1 MGASMEV
8 EPCAK
13 GSVAG
18 HVLMDAFGM
27 VQGLSQLA
35 NLPDPPTDAIQMLL
49 SSVQFEH
56 TDQPGTSSNHAS
68 EKLNGKHKTQEK
80 GENTYRCELCP
91 LTYVSKGNLKRHVEK
106 HHPVKRRRLVE
117 TEVFECEECDYM
129 GASQAALE
137 THLKKHNN
145 SAEKTKSPRSKCDFC
160 DKECVRIYEHYIS
173 THRIEY
179 PEQIMFENGNVLV
192 HSSINPDK
200 GKAPWFLKE
209 KENKMSRY
217 TDVTCR
223 LCEAET
229 VFNNREFLETHYEMT
244 HMVDPNML
252 ENLKHVFRAEKGAH
266 LIDLPASQPPKR
278 RQSDIRTPIKKKV
291 SIAGNED
298 ERGSKVNSKRNDGAS
313 ELELRFPCQ
322 ECDQV
327 YATEALLNKH
337 KSEIHAPKTGNK
349 TKHEKYPCCL
359 CSKNIVGIYKHYG
372 NVHIID
378 NPEQILFN
386 NGNVL
391 VRTDIDTK
399 CGQAP
404 WFISQKEKAENKYT
418 LNTCRLCEADFSG
431 AGVSL
436 DRHYLKGHKVDQ
448 DALKRLDNL
457 RCMFRADNGAHLADL
472 PTSTTKAKPQ
482 RRASSFQSTSR
493 PGNSESKRKSGPKAE
508 LDSKAG
514 EREQNVS
521 GLIIYQCAECGV
533 AATTC
538 DASIEHAQLHH
549 FPGYRP
555 IPRTCSVCQFSF
567 EAQCF
572 ADHSSN
578 HLNNNEYK
586 IVKFHPSKLLDNWSD
601 MFEGLSETHADR
613 IKSSS
618 TYQHTR
624 RVKMNSEMAS
634 GIPLYKCGK
643 CELYIR
649 PKEVEGHCHNNICMD
664 NQTPGHFCSDCDIYF
679 FTSVALTEHEKDHKD
694 YGPDFF
700 RTVTFN
706 SMEDEVINRALQ
718 NIQKTSISK
727 ETSRDNIESQQ
738 RNSGKEITIIGNT
751 VVSAFCDY
759 CRKSIIYSEFEAHAA
774 THNQSADGSQCE
786 ENQRAEEPS
795 SVESNVTGHSGEV
808 VPQTDV
814 NDEENQMTEEVS
826 QERNNVESNVEGY
839 NSDIT
844 PQGDVNDRVTNG
856 GGTVEP
862 WNSDTDSC
870 HSRLAPVSSFDV
882 RVEVHVQ
889 KQEDEYTN
897 NFELQD
903 ILDEFSEGMGSN
915 LKHDIQLLRLEVCGN
930 SMTYI
935 PDENMNN
942 EDLLDAKSESTE
954 HGETSDDNQGQDI
967 NDKDKL
973 IETNENQ
980 IENEINSNTTND
992 ANENANESNDN
1003 DDIVI
1008 EIIDDSDS
1016 DDEVEFEANHR
1027 ESGAKPSSRAI
1038 LSRMLASPKKNKI

>member
-1 MGASMEV
+1 MGASMEL
-8 EPCAK
+8 EPCVK

-35 NLPDPPTDAIQMLL
+35 NLPDPPTDAIQTLL
-49 SSVQFEH
+49 SSLQFEQ
-56 TDQPGTSSNHAS
+56 TDESGTSRNR
-68 EKLNGKHKTQEK
+68 EKLNGKRKTPEK
-80 GENTYRCELCP
+80 VNTYQCELCP
-91 LTYVSKGNLKRHVEK
+91 RSYVSTGNLKRHVEK
-106 HHPVKRRRLVE
+106 HHPVKRKRLVV
-117 TEVFECEECDYM
+117 TEVYECEECEYM

-145 SAEKTKSPRSKCDFC
+145 SAEKTKSPRSKCAFC
-160 DKECVRIYEHYIS
+160 DKERVGIYDHYIS
-173 THRIEY
+173 KHRIEY
-179 PEQIMFENGNVLV
+179 PEQIMFDNGNVLV
-192 HSSINPDK
+192 HSSINPEK

-209 KENKMSRY
+209 KEKMSLY

-229 VFNNREFLETHYEMT
+229 TFNNREFLETHYVTT

-278 RQSDIRTPIKKKV
+278 RQSDIRTPIRKKV
-291 SIAGNED
+291 SIEGNED
-298 ERGSKVNSKRNDGAS
+298 ERGSKVNSKNDRAS
-313 ELELRFPCQ
+313 EPELSGRFPCQ
-322 ECDQV
+322 ECVQV
-327 YATEALLNKH
+327 YTTEALLNKH

-359 CSKNIVGIYKHYG
+359 CSKYVVGIYKHYG

-418 LNTCRLCEADFSG
+418 PNTCRLCEADFSG
-431 AGVSL
+431 ADVSL
-436 DRHYLKGHKVDQ
+436 DTHYLKGHKIDQ
-448 DALKRLDNL
+448 DAWKRLDNL
-457 RCMFRADNGAHLADL
+457 RCMFRAENRAHLADL
-472 PTSTTKAKPQ
+472 PTSITKAKPQ
-482 RRASSFQSTSR
+482 RRASSFQSTSH
-493 PGNSESKRKSGPKAE
+493 PGNYESKRKSGPKAE

-549 FPGYRP
+549 FPSYRP
-555 IPRTCSVCQFSF
+555 ISQTCSVCQFSF

-624 RVKMNSEMAS
+624 QVKMNSNMAS

-643 CELYIR
+643 CELYVR

-694 YGPDFF
+694 YGPDCF

-706 SMEDEVINRALQ
+706 CMQDELINRALQ
-718 NIQKTSISK
+718 NIQKNSNSK
-727 ETSRDNIESQQ
+727 ETSRDITESQQ
-738 RNSGKEITIIGNT
+738 RNSGKEITILEDT
-751 VVSAFCDY
+751 VVSVFCDY
-759 CRKSIIYSEFEAHAA
+759 CKKYIIYSEFEAHAA
-774 THNQSADGSQCE
+774 IHKQSADSSQCE
-786 ENQRAEEPS
+786 ENQRTEEPS
-795 SVESNVTGHSGEV
+795 SVESNVPGHTGEV
-808 VPQTDV
+808 VPQSDV
-814 NDEENQMTEEVS
+814 NDEENQITEEVS
-826 QERNNVESNVEGY
+826 QERNNVETNVEGY

-844 PQGDVNDRVTNG
+844 PQDVNNRVTNG

-862 WNSDTDSC
+862 WNSDTDSYN
-870 HSRLAPVSSFDV
+870 SQLAPVSSFDV

-889 KQEDEYTN
+889 KHEDNDTYH
-897 NFELQD
+897 FELQD

-915 LKHDIQLLRLEVCGN
+915 LKHDIQLLRLEVCGD

-935 PDENMNN
+935 PDENID
-942 EDLLDAKSESTE
+942 EDLLDGKSESTE
-954 HGETSDDNQGQDI
+954 NGETSDDSQGQGI
-967 NDKDKL
+967 NDKDRS
-973 IETNENQ
+973 IETTENQ
-980 IENEINSNTTND
+980 KENELNSNNNKTND

-1008 EIIDDSDS
+1008 EIIDDTDS
-1016 DDEVEFEANHR
+1016 DDDDDEIEFQADHR

>member
-8 EPCAK
+8 EPCVK

-18 HVLMDAFGM
+18 HVSMDAFRM

-35 NLPDPPTDAIQMLL
+35 NLPEPPKDAIQMLL
-49 SSVQFEH
+49 SSVQFDQ
-56 TDQPGTSSNHAS
+56 TDQPGSASGHAS
-68 EKLNGKHKTQEK
+68 EKLNGKRKSPKK
-80 GENTYRCELCP
+80 GENTFCCERCSR
-91 LTYVSKGNLKRHVEK
+91 TYASKWSLKRHVDK
-106 HHPVKRRRLVE
+106 AHPVKRRRLVM
-117 TEVFECEECDYM
+117 TAVLECEECDFM
-129 GASQAALE
+129 CASQAALE
-137 THLKKHNN
+137 THLKRHN
-145 SAEKTKSPRSKCDFC
+145 STQKTKSPRSKCVFC
-160 DKECVRIYEHYIS
+160 DKVCVAIYDHY
-173 THRIEY
+173 TRKHNIEY
-179 PEQIMFENGNVLV
+179 PEQVMFDNGNVLV
-192 HSSINPDK
+192 HSSINTDK

-209 KENKMSRY
+209 KEKMNRY

-223 LCEAET
+223 LCEVEPR
-229 VFNNREFLETHYEMT
+229 FNNREILESHYEMN

-252 ENLKHVFRAEKGAH
+252 ENLNHVFRAEKGAH
-266 LIDLPASQPPKR
+266 LIDLPASQSPKR

-298 ERGSKVNSKRNDGAS
+298 KHGSKVNSERNNQAS
-313 ELELRFPCQ
+313 KPKQSSGFPCQ
-322 ECDQV
+322 ECDLV
-327 YATEALLNKH
+327 YTTEALLNTHQK
-337 KSEIHAPKTGNK
+337 ETHAPKTENK
-349 TKHEKYPCCL
+349 TKHEKYQCCL
-359 CSKNIVGIYKHYG
+359 CYKYIVGLYKHYG
-372 NVHIID
+372 NVHNID

-386 NGNVL
+386 NGRVL

-418 LNTCRLCEADFSG
+418 PNTCRLCEADFSG

-482 RRASSFQSTSR
+482 RRASSFHSTSR
-493 PGNSESKRKSGPKAE
+493 RGNSESKFKSGPNAE
-508 LDSKAG
+508 RDSKAG
-514 EREQNVS
+514 ESEQNVS

-549 FPGYRP
+549 FPSYTP
-555 IPRTCSVCQFSF
+555 IPQTCAVCKFSF

-601 MFEGLSETHADR
+601 MFEGLSESHADR

-624 RVKMNSEMAS
+624 RVKMNSSAAS
-634 GIPLYKCGK
+634 GIPLYQCGK
-643 CELYIR
+643 CELYVR
-649 PKEVEGHCHNNICMD
+649 PKDVEGHCYNKICLE

-694 YGPDFF
+694 YGPEFF

-706 SMEDEVINRALQ
+706 CMVDEPINRALQ
-718 NIQKTSISK
+718 NIQNNSISK
-727 ETSRDNIESQQ
+727 ETSHDITETQQ
-738 RNSGKEITIIGNT
+738 RNRGKEIKILENS
-751 VVSAFCDY
+751 VVSVFCDY
-759 CRKSIIYSEFEAHAA
+759 CRKSIIHSEFEAHAA
-774 THNQSADGSQCE
+774 THNQSADSSQC
-786 ENQRAEEPS
+786 
-795 SVESNVTGHSGEV
+795 
-808 VPQTDV
+808 
-814 NDEENQMTEEVS
+814 EENQMTEEEPNSVES
-826 QERNNVESNVEGY
+826 NITGHNSGEVIPQTDVNDKENQETEVAQERNTVEGH
-839 NSDIT
+839 SGDIT
-844 PQGDVNDRVTNG
+844 RQSDVNDTVTNG

-870 HSRLAPVSSFDV
+870 NSLLLPVSSFDV

-889 KQEDEYTN
+889 KQEDNDTN
-897 NFELQD
+897 NYELQD
-903 ILDEFSEGMGSN
+903 ILDEFSEEMAN
-915 LKHDIQLLRLEVCGN
+915 DLKHDIQLLRLKLFG
-930 SMTYI
+930 MTYI
-935 PDENMNN
+935 PDENINN
-942 EDLLDAKSESTE
+942 EDLLDAKSETTE
-954 HGETSDDNQGQDI
+954 RGETGDDNRDQDDI
-967 NDKDKL
+967 NDKDEL
-973 IETNENQ
+973 IETTGNQ
-980 IENEINSNTTND
+980 IENEINSNNNKTND
-992 ANENANESNDN
+992 ANENAKDSNDN
-1003 DDIVI
+1003 DDIII

-1016 DDEVEFEANHR
+1016 DDEIEFQAEHQ
-1027 ESGAKPSSRAI
+1027 ESGAKPSSRDI
-1038 LSRMLASPKKNKI
+1038 LTRMLSKEE